1 MDPAEKA
8 RGDLMAMPST
18 RAIVYTDGDGRVVR
32 AYEKGGLAAA
42 PLGEG
47 LDLLT
52 AALGALGRGRGL
64 GEPRSAV
71 LMFTEAL
78 VVVGPLASG
87 ERVAVVAGVD
97 ANLGLLLSQFRGLLA
112 AT

>member
-8 RGDLMAMPST
+8 RGDLMAMPTT
-18 RAIVYTDGDGRVVR
+18 RAIVYTDGDGRVLR
-32 AYEKGGLAAA
+32 AYERGGLDAA

-52 AALGALGRGRGL
+52 AALDALGRGQGL

-71 LMFTEAL
+71 LMFTEAMI
-78 VVVGPLASG
+78 VVGPLASG
-87 ERVAVVAGVD
+87 ERVAVVARAD

-112 AT
+112 AA